1 MSFRGLRSGDLPF
14 NWKFKKAKQ
23 IETVHTGPERQNR
36 VDWKRRA
43 LSPDGVLTRKRP
55 QPVLTPLLDVQ
66 DLTIGFGA
74 AEAVVRDV
82 SFRVM
87 PGETLALVG
96 ESGSGKTI
104 TCRSILRVLPDAA
117 QIRSGSI
124 TYSGAHDKPVDL
136 LSLTERQMRDV
147 RGDQISMIFQEP
159 MRSLSPLHRLGDQ
172 VSEVLFLHRNMR
184 NDEARRTVLETFEQV
199 GFPDPERVWRSY
211 PFEMSGGMRQRAM
224 IAMAMVA
231 KPDLLIADEP
241 TTALDVTTQAQVL
254 GLIKDLQRATGM
266 AVILVTHDLG
276 VVANMAES
284 VVVMHRGRVM
294 ERGPAAAVLGDPA
307 HPYTRKLFAAAPII
321 PDVAAPAR
329 AEPHDDLILDMRGVS
344 KTYTMRAGGW
354 SKPVA
359 ITACHGVDLSLQRG
373 KTLAV
378 VGESGSG
385 KTTCARIALGA
396 EPPDPGGEV
405 FFRPSRDAAPVAIHA
420 MEPEERIAFQRQAQM
435 VFQDPYSS
443 LSPRMRVQDA
453 LTEPMEIHGLGTKA
467 ERRDK
472 AAEML
477 RWVGLDAS
485 MLSRYPHAFS
495 GGQRQRLSIAR
506 ALTLDPVLLVCDEPT
521 SALDVSVQEQI
532 LTLLENIRDGMGLS
546 YLFISHDLAV
556 VARIADEVAVMR
568 QGVVV
573 EQAPPDTLFYNPRHP
588 YTRALIA
595 AQPEP
600 DLARPIDLGLVAKG
614 AGAPSSWP
622 EAFRFEGLAA
632 PALTE
637 LEPGHKVRCHV

>member
-1 MSFRGLRSGDLPF
+1 MS
-14 NWKFKKAKQ
+14 
-23 IETVHTGPERQNR
+23 
-36 VDWKRRA
+36 
-43 LSPDGVLTRKRP
+43 
-55 QPVLTPLLDVQ
+55 TPLLDVR
-66 DLTIGFGA
+66 DLSIGFGS
-74 AEAVVRDV
+74 AEPVVRDV
-82 SFRVM
+82 SFQVM

-104 TCRSILRVLPDAA
+104 TCRSVLRILPPTAD
-117 QIRSGSI
+117 IRSGVIDFTS
-124 TYSGAHDKPVDL
+124 SGGKTVNL
-136 LSLTERQMRDV
+136 LAQSERKMRQV

-172 VSEVLFLHRNMR
+172 VSEVLLLHRDMR
-184 NDEARRTVLETFEQV
+184 ASDAKKTVLETFDRV
-199 GFPDPERVWRSY
+199 GFPEPERVWRSY

-231 KPDLLIADEP
+231 RPELLIADEP

-254 GLIKDLQRATGM
+254 GLIKDLQKDTGM

-276 VVANMAES
+276 VVANMAET
-284 VVVMHRGRVM
+284 VVVMNKGRVM
-294 ERGPAAAVLGDPA
+294 ERGPAPAVLGAPA
-307 HPYTRKLFAAAPII
+307 HGYTKKLFAAAPMI
-321 PDVAAPAR
+321 PEVAAPAR
-329 AEPHDDLILDMRGVS
+329 AEQSNDLILDLRDVS

-354 SKPVA
+354 SKPVT
-359 ITACHGVDLSLQRG
+359 ITACHEVNLSLQRG

-396 EPPDPGGEV
+396 ELPDPGGQV
-405 FFRPSRDAAPVAIHA
+405 LFQPTPDADTVPIHA
-420 MEPEERIAFQRQAQM
+420 MSPDERVCFQRQAQM

-443 LSPRMRVQDA
+443 LSPRMRVQQA
-453 LTEPMEIHGLGTKA
+453 LTEPMEIHNLGTRA
-467 ERRDK
+467 DRREK

-477 RWVGLDAS
+477 RWVGLDPS

-532 LTLLENIRDGMGLS
+532 LCLLENIRDRVGLS

-568 QGVVV
+568 QGVIV

-600 DLARPIDLGLVAKG
+600 DVNRPINLGLVAKG
-614 AGAPSSWP
+614 AGKPSSWP
-622 EAFRFEGLAA
+622 EAFRFEGVAA